1 MGVTYPVSGEGLGV
15 PLHRRYLQTIG
26 LLIVLL
32 SSSARTSMA
41 QDATSSATPA
51 TGDSAANP
59 AVQYLPTADSL
70 GDGWSSVM
78 TEPLAVSPEEFRT
91 GAIAVLTG
99 PAGARVLAVAMLV
112 TDERVA
118 VRRSWEEASDLFHKY
133 SGELEY
139 DSDRDEILDRLPLPP
154 GCIEAKRIDGTA
166 RQLGLDTGIPMGLTL
181 CAADPDVIVL
191 AVVSGELGALS
202 GHDASDGVA
211 SLMLGAIESIDHV
224 TPAAG

>member
-1 MGVTYPVSGEGLGV
+1 
-15 PLHRRYLQTIG
+15 
-26 LLIVLL
+26 
-32 SSSARTSMA
+32 MA
-41 QDATSSATPA
+41 QDAASPATP
-51 TGDSAANP
+51 TIDAASSNP
-59 AVQYLPTADSL
+59 ARTFLLDAVSL
-70 GDGWSSVM
+70 GEGWSSVVN
-78 TEPLAVSPEEFRT
+78 EPLDVTPEEFRA
-91 GAIAVLTG
+91 GAIGVLIG

-118 VRRSWEEASDLFHKY
+118 VRRSWEEASDLYHKY

-139 DSDRDEILDRLPLPP
+139 DSDRDEILDRLPLPA

-191 AVVSGELGALS
+191 TVVSGGLGSLS
-202 GHDASDGVA
+202 GHDASDAVA
-211 SLMLGAIESIDHV
+211 SLMLGAITSIDDV